1 MLKIRSHHLSARSL
15 VALGLAL
22 AVASTPVSAHAQVL
36 AADRV
41 DGRSASEL
49 GIPKAAMPDVRMA
62 AGALVTEDGRVL
74 WSRSVSDRRAIA
86 SITKLMTAVVAL
98 ENGEPDDPVTVTTAS
113 KSVGESTSFLR
124 VGEQLPMSEVLEAS
138 LVKSGNDAAVALAIH
153 VAGSEDAFVDL
164 MNAKA
169 RELGLSRTRF
179 ANPHGLDETGHYS
192 TAADVAVLARY
203 AMSKPDIRRVVAQKT
218 ATIGRGSRSEQVVN
232 TNLLIGNYTGAN
244 GVKTGWTSK
253 AGYCVVDSA
262 KRGEIELYAIVL
274 GTTSETQ
281 RFRDAVELLDFGFA
295 HYRPQRVSTKDTIV
309 AEAPVR
315 DYLDRLVPVA
325 MSADSTVAVFDVAG
339 TITRKVTVSAVDAPV
354 SKGQKI
360 GVATFTQ
367 ADRVIAS
374 VPLVAAEEVRK
385 PSVPA
390 RVFIAAARAWRWLT
404 GG

>member
-1 MLKIRSHHLSARSL
+1 MLRTRSQHVFARCLIAVSL
-15 VALGLAL
+15 VLAGL
-22 AVASTPVSAHAQVL
+22 TPAFAHAQVQ
-36 AADRV
+36 ASDRV
-41 DGRSASEL
+41 DGRSAKEM

-98 ENGEPDDPVTVTTAS
+98 ENGELDDPVTVTAAS
-113 KSVGESTSFLR
+113 QTVGESTSFLR
-124 VGEQLPMSEVLEAS
+124 VGEQLPLSEVLEAS

-153 VAGSEDAFVDL
+153 IAGSEDAFVDL

-169 RELGLSRTRF
+169 QELGLSRTRF

-192 TAADVAVLARY
+192 TAADVAVLSRY
-203 AMSKPDIRRVVAQKT
+203 AMSKPEVRRVVSQKT
-218 ATIGRGSRSEQVVN
+218 ATIGRGSRSEKVVN

-253 AGYCVVDSA
+253 AGYCVVNSA
-262 KRGEIELYAIVL
+262 RRGEIELYAIVL
-274 GTTSETQ
+274 GTTNETQ
-281 RFRDAVELLDFGFA
+281 RFRDAVELFDFGFA

-325 MSADSTVAVFDVAG
+325 MSADSTVAVFDLAG

-354 SKGQKI
+354 AKGQKI

-374 VPLVAAEEVRK
+374 VPLVAAEEVKK

>member
-1 MLKIRSHHLSARSL
+1 MPHRALARSL
-15 VALGLAL
+15 AAITVSLLLAL
-22 AVASTPVSAHAQVL
+22 APVPAQAQVL

-62 AGALVTEDGRVL
+62 AGVLVTEDGRVL
-74 WSRSVSDRRAIA
+74 WSRAASDRRAIA
-86 SITKLMTAVVAL
+86 SITKLMTAIIAI
-98 ENGEPDDPVTVTTAS
+98 ENGEPDDPVTVTAAS
-113 KSVGESTSFLR
+113 KAVGESTSFLR
-124 VGEQLPMSEVLEAS
+124 VGEQLPLSEVLEAS

-153 VAGSEDAFVDL
+153 IAGSQDAFVDM
-164 MNAKA
+164 MNEKA

-179 ANPHGLDETGHYS
+179 ANPHGLDAPGHYS

-203 AMSKPDIRRVVAQKT
+203 AMSKPEIRRIVAQKT
-218 ATIGRGSRSEQVVN
+218 ATIGKGSRSEQVMN

-253 AGYCVVDSA
+253 AGYSVVDSA

-274 GTTSETQ
+274 GTTNETQ

-315 DYLDRLVPVA
+315 DYLDRVVPVA

-339 TITRKVTVSAVDAPV
+339 TITRNVTVSAVDAPV
-354 SKGQKI
+354 AKGQKV

-374 VPLVAAEEVRK
+374 VPLVAAEEVKK
-385 PSVPA
+385 PSLPA
-390 RVFIAAARAWRWLT
+390 RVFIAVARAWRWLT

>member
-1 MLKIRSHHLSARSL
+1 
-15 VALGLAL
+15 
-22 AVASTPVSAHAQVL
+22 
-36 AADRV
+36 
-41 DGRSASEL
+41 
-49 GIPKAAMPDVRMA
+49 MPDVRMA

-74 WSRSVSDRRAIA
+74 WSRNVSDRRAIA

-98 ENGEPDDPVTVTTAS
+98 ENGELDDPVTVTAAS
-113 KSVGESTSFLR
+113 QTVGESTSFLR
-124 VGEQLPMSEVLEAS
+124 VGEELPLSEVLEAS

-153 VAGSEDAFVDL
+153 IAGSEDAFVDL
-164 MNAKA
+164 MNEKA
-169 RELGLSRTRF
+169 QELGLSRTRF

-203 AMSKPDIRRVVAQKT
+203 AMSKPEVRRVVSQKT
-218 ATIGRGSRSEQVVN
+218 ATIGRGSRSEKVVN

-253 AGYCVVDSA
+253 AGYCVVNSA
-262 KRGEIELYAIVL
+262 RRGEIELYAIVL
-274 GTTSETQ
+274 GTTNETQ
-281 RFRDAVELLDFGFA
+281 RFRDAVELFDFGFA

-309 AEAPVR
+309 AEAPGR

-325 MSADSTVAVFDVAG
+325 MSADSTVAVFDLAG

-354 SKGQKI
+354 AKGQKI

-367 ADRVIAS
+367 ADRIIAS
-374 VPLVAAEEVRK
+374 VPLVAAEEVKK

>member
-1 MLKIRSHHLSARSL
+1 MPRRSL
-15 VALGLAL
+15 ASSVAAIAVTVVLAL
-22 AVASTPVSAHAQVL
+22 APVPAHAQVL
-36 AADRV
+36 ASDRV
-41 DGRSASEL
+41 DGRTAAEL

-62 AGALVTEDGRVL
+62 AGVLVTEDGRVL
-74 WSRSVSDRRAIA
+74 WSRRATDRRAIA
-86 SITKLMTAVVAL
+86 SITKLMTAVLAI
-98 ENGEPDDPVTVTTAS
+98 ENGELDDLVTVTGAS
-113 KSVGESTSFLR
+113 KTVGESTSFLR
-124 VGEQLPMSEVLEAS
+124 VGEKLPMSEVLEAS
-138 LVKSGNDAAVALAIH
+138 LVKSGNDAAIALAIH
-153 VAGSEDAFVDL
+153 VAGSEDAFVDM

-179 ANPHGLDETGHYS
+179 ANPHGLDASGHYS
-192 TAADVAVLARY
+192 SASDVAVLSRY
-203 AMSKPDIRRVVAQKT
+203 AMGKPEIRKIVGQKT
-218 ATIGRGSRSEQVVN
+218 ATIGRGSRSEKVMN

-262 KRGEIELYAIVL
+262 KRGDIELYAVVL
-274 GTTSETQ
+274 GTTNETQ

-325 MSADSTVAVFDVAG
+325 MSTDSTVAVFDVSG

-354 SKGQKI
+354 AKGEKI

-367 ADRVIAS
+367 ADRIIAS

-385 PSVPA
+385 PSLPA
-390 RVFIAAARAWRWLT
+390 RVFIAAARAWRWIT

>member
-1 MLKIRSHHLSARSL
+1 MLRPRFQHVFARCLIAVSL
-15 VALGLAL
+15 VLAGF
-22 AVASTPVSAHAQVL
+22 TPSFAHAQVL
-36 AADRV
+36 ASDRV
-41 DGRSASEL
+41 DGRSAKEMR
-49 GIPKAAMPDVRMA
+49 IPKAAMPDVRMA

-98 ENGEPDDPVTVTTAS
+98 ENGELDDPVTVTAAS
-113 KSVGESTSFLR
+113 QTVGESTSFLR
-124 VGEQLPMSEVLEAS
+124 VGEQLPLSEVLEAS

-153 VAGSEDAFVDL
+153 IAGSEDAFVDL

-169 RELGLSRTRF
+169 QELGLSRTRF

-203 AMSKPDIRRVVAQKT
+203 AMGKPEVRRVVSQKT
-218 ATIGRGSRSEQVVN
+218 ATIGRGSRSEKVVN

-253 AGYCVVDSA
+253 AGYCVVNSA

-274 GTTSETQ
+274 GTTNETQ
-281 RFRDAVELLDFGFA
+281 RFRDAVELFDFGFA

-325 MSADSTVAVFDVAG
+325 MSADSTVAVFDLAG

-354 SKGQKI
+354 AKGQKI

-367 ADRVIAS
+367 ADRIIAS
-374 VPLVAAEEVRK
+374 VPLVAAEEVKK

-390 RVFIAAARAWRWLT
+390 RIFIAAARAWRWLT